1 MKNADQNSRK
11 GPKKTRL
18 SPWEKARAI
27 FYTCTIV
34 VLVCYQSFEFQKENE
49 KILVRET
56 QNHLLAGAKSI
67 AAGMDG
73 FFEEITEDLLALS
86 TTTDDRAIQGF
97 YEANKRMVSG
107 LCVLSTEGR
116 VLYSIPREVER
127 GGTDLS
133 DKPDVAYVLKER
145 KPYVSE
151 PVYAS
156 SGQLVLPILYP
167 LFQEDTF
174 TGAVRCLIPIET
186 IYDRFIRPLEVSNE
200 GYAWLLDGRGL
211 ILGHPKPEQVGQHMM
226 ARNGARMPGH
236 DGSGLETI
244 AAEMAR
250 GRAGA
255 GIYTSPP
262 GSKEESAS
270 EEVVVAY
277 TPVRIKNE
285 IWSVAVSMGFSDISE
300 PFDNQKSKMFMLSAF
315 TVVLFGCGVI
325 GFVIT
330 DRKKM
335 QFEAETKYLTQ
346 IAEAADALQ
355 ESEEKYRLLIEHS
368 GSDITV
374 FDREGVLQLIN
385 GHGAK
390 NLGGVPEDFVGEA
403 IQDLLPERADAY
415 LERLHQVIDTGA
427 GNEFE
432 DMVELPSGRRWFWSN
447 LQPVTDHDGEIIAVQ
462 NISRDITDRK
472 KAEQALR
479 KAIGEAEAA
488 NSKLM
493 KVNKELER
501 ATAMA
506 NEMAAKAEAAS
517 KAKSEFLANMSHEIR
532 TPMNGVIGMTGLL
545 LESDLST
552 DQQEYAETIRSS
564 ADSLMSIIND
574 ILDFSKIEAGRMDLE
589 ILDFDLR
596 TTVEDVVDMLAV
608 RAHDK
613 DLELS
618 CLVYP
623 DVPSLVCGDPGRLRQ
638 ILINLAGNAI
648 KFTEQGEVFLRVT
661 LEQESEQQTTVRFSV
676 TDTGI
681 GIPEDQQALLFESFS
696 QGDTSITRKYGGT
709 GLGLAISKQLAE
721 LMGGRMGVESEPGKG
736 STFWFTAALEKQ
748 PEDRKQEVVVPEDIR
763 GHRILVVDDHAT
775 NRLVLRELLRSWDCR
790 FAEAEDGEQALDML
804 HQALAEADPFRIALV
819 DMQMPGMDG
828 ETLGRKIK
836 ADPDL
841 RLTHLIMLT
850 SVGKRG
856 DAAHLKEVGF
866 AAYLNKPVKKSH
878 LYDCLVT
885 VMGIPSS
892 PSKERS
898 IPIITRHGLEEAK
911 KRRVR
916 ILVAEDNVVNQK
928 VALRILEKLGYRAD
942 AVANGQEAVNAL
954 EKIPYDL
961 VLMDV
966 QMPEMDGFEAT
977 GVIRDPASRV
987 RNHDIP
993 VIAMTAHAM
1002 KGDRERCIE
1011 AGMDD
1016 YVSKPVTALALNKAL
1031 EKHLAAIS
1039 KCSGATAS
1047 EPGPGQTKA
1056 AQDED
1061 VAAIHHSKS
1070 SLG

>member
-1 MKNADQNSRK
+1 M
-11 GPKKTRL
+11 
-18 SPWEKARAI
+18 
-27 FYTCTIV
+27 
-34 VLVCYQSFEFQKENE
+34 
-49 KILVRET
+49 
-56 QNHLLAGAKSI
+56 
-67 AAGMDG
+67 
-73 FFEEITEDLLALS
+73 
-86 TTTDDRAIQGF
+86 
-97 YEANKRMVSG
+97 G
-107 LCVLSTEGR
+107 L
-116 VLYSIPREVER
+116 
-127 GGTDLS
+127 
-133 DKPDVAYVLKER
+133 
-145 KPYVSE
+145 
-151 PVYAS
+151 
-156 SGQLVLPILYP
+156 
-167 LFQEDTF
+167 
-174 TGAVRCLIPIET
+174 
-186 IYDRFIRPLEVSNE
+186 
-200 GYAWLLDGRGL
+200 
-211 ILGHPKPEQVGQHMM
+211 
-226 ARNGARMPGH
+226 
-236 DGSGLETI
+236 
-244 AAEMAR
+244 
-250 GRAGA
+250 
-255 GIYTSPP
+255 
-262 GSKEESAS
+262 
-270 EEVVVAY
+270 
-277 TPVRIKNE
+277 
-285 IWSVAVSMGFSDISE
+285 SDISE
-300 PFDNQKSKMFMLSAF
+300 PFDDQKMKTYILSAF
-315 TVVLFGCGVI
+315 TVMLFGCGVI
-325 GFVIT
+325 GFVLT
-330 DRKKM
+330 DRKKT
-335 QFEAETKYLTQ
+335 QFEAESKYLKQ
-346 IAEAADALQ
+346 IAESADVLR

-385 GHGAK
+385 GTGAK
-390 NLGGVPEDFVGEA
+390 NLGGVPEDFIGES
-403 IQDLLPERADAY
+403 IHDLLPDRADAY
-415 LERLHQVIDTGA
+415 LQRLRQVIETGA

-432 DMVELPSGRRWFWSN
+432 DRVELPSGGRWFWSN
-447 LQPVTDHDGEIIAVQ
+447 LQPIAAHNGEIIAVQ

-472 KAEQALR
+472 SAEQALR
-479 KAIGEAEAA
+479 KAIGDAEAA

-501 ATAMA
+501 TTAMA

-545 LESDLST
+545 LESDLT
-552 DQQEYAETIRSS
+552 ADQQEYAETVRSS

-574 ILDFSKIEAGRMDLE
+574 ILDFSKIEAGHMDLE
-589 ILDFDLR
+589 VLDFDLR
-596 TTVEDVVDMLAV
+596 TTVEDVTDMLAI

-638 ILINLAGNAI
+638 ILINLTGNAI

-661 LEQESEQQTTVRFSV
+661 LEQESERHTTVRFSV

-681 GIPEDQQALLFESFS
+681 GIQEGQEPSLFESFS

-721 LMGGRMGVESEPGKG
+721 LMGGQVGVESEPGKG
-736 STFWFTAALEKQ
+736 STFWFTAVLEKQ
-748 PEDRKQEVVVPEDIR
+748 PEDRKPEVVIPEDIR
-763 GHRILVVDDHAT
+763 GQRILVVDDHAT

-790 FAEAEDGEQALDML
+790 FAEAEGGEQALDIL

-828 ETLGRKIK
+828 GTLGRKIK

-856 DAAHLKEVGF
+856 DAAHLKEIGF

-892 PSKERS
+892 LAKERS

-942 AVANGQEAVNAL
+942 AVANGQEAVTAL

-977 GVIRDPASRV
+977 GMIRDPASRV

-993 VIAMTAHAM
+993 VVAMTAHAM
-1002 KGDRERCIE
+1002 KGDREKCLE

-1016 YVSKPVTALALNKAL
+1016 YVSKPVTALALNKTL
-1031 EKHLAAIS
+1031 EKHLAAIN
-1039 KCSGATAS
+1039 TAS
-1047 EPGPGQTKA
+1047 S
-1056 AQDED
+1056 
-1061 VAAIHHSKS
+1061 VAAPDPERDRTKPEQSPDAADTHHSKR